1 MESLLKVWSQDD
13 MPRIVCLTMKS
24 QKISPTGQSS
34 PIRDAVAAL
43 SDTAPQITAFG
54 AFFAEGHD
62 TGEHHHDR
70 AQFVHAER
78 GLLQVWTEEGQWS
91 VPPGTAVW
99 VPARVPHRVRAI
111 SDADFVS
118 LYIRA
123 PRGGEPV
130 IPVPSRCGVVTVS
143 PLLKHLIVHLKELSA
158 GSDGDRQN
166 RLAAVIADEL
176 TELVSADLH
185 LPIPSDRRAARVA
198 LAMIDDPSD
207 DRDLAAWGRDV
218 GASGRTLT
226 RHFAAETGLSFSEW
240 RQRCRLFAAL
250 EMLSAGKPVTAI
262 ALDAGYRS
270 PSAFSAA
277 FTKMFGI
284 SPRNYRIAS
293 HPDG

>member
-1 MESLLKVWSQDD
+1 M
-13 MPRIVCLTMKS
+13 
-24 QKISPTGQSS
+24 
-34 PIRDAVAAL
+34 
-43 SDTAPQITAFG
+43 AFG
-54 AFFAEGHD
+54 AFFARGHD

-70 AQFVHAER
+70 DQFVHAER

-91 VPPGTAVW
+91 VPPGMAVW
-99 VPARVPHRVRAI
+99 VPALVPHRVRAI

-123 PRGGEPV
+123 PREAEPE
-130 IPVPSRCGVVTVS
+130 IPVPPRCGVVTVS
-143 PLLKHLIVHLKELSA
+143 PLLKHLIVQLKELST
-158 GSDGDRQN
+158 GSGGDRQT

-176 TELVSADLH
+176 TDLVSADLH

-207 DRDLAAWGRDV
+207 DRDLVAWGREV

-226 RHFAAETGLSFSEW
+226 RHFIAETGLSFSEW

-250 EMLSAGKPVTAI
+250 EMLSAGQSITAI

-277 FTKMFGI
+277 FTKVFGI
-284 SPRNYRIAS
+284 SPRNYRTAS
-293 HPDG
+293 NPDG

>member
-1 MESLLKVWSQDD
+1 MSLLKVWSQDD
-13 MPRIVCLTMKS
+13 MRCTVCLTMKS
-24 QKISPTGQSS
+24 QKISLGGQAS

-43 SDTAPQITAFG
+43 PDTAPQIAAFG
-54 AFFAEGHD
+54 AFFAQGHD
-62 TGEHHHDR
+62 TGEHRHDR

-91 VPPGTAVW
+91 VPSGMGVW
-99 VPARVPHRVRAI
+99 VPAGVPHRVRAI

-123 PRGGEPV
+123 ARPGEPA
-130 IPVPSRCGVVTVS
+130 IPIPDRCGVVTVS
-143 PLLKHLIVHLKELSA
+143 VLLKHMIVHLKGLPA
-158 GSDGDRQN
+158 GARSD

-226 RHFAAETGLSFSEW
+226 RHFMAETGLSFSEW

-250 EMLSAGKPVTAI
+250 EMLSAGRSVTAI

-270 PSAFSAA
+270 PSAFTAA
-277 FTKMFGI
+277 FTKLFGV
-284 SPRNYRIAS
+284 SPRNHRALS
-293 HPDG
+293 QFEV

>member
-1 MESLLKVWSQDD
+1 M
-13 MPRIVCLTMKS
+13 RCIVCLTMKS
-24 QKISPTGQSS
+24 QKISQDGQIS

-43 SDTAPQITAFG
+43 PDTAPQITAFG
-54 AFFAEGHD
+54 AFFAQGHD

-91 VPPGTAVW
+91 VPPGMAVW
-99 VPARVPHRVRAI
+99 VPPRVPHRVLAI

-123 PRGGEPV
+123 PRGGEPEV
-130 IPVPSRCGVVTVS
+130 PVPSRCGVVTVS

-158 GSDGDRQN
+158 GPDGDRQK

-226 RHFAAETGLSFSEW
+226 RHFIAETGLSFSEW

-250 EMLSAGKPVTAI
+250 EMLSAGRPVTAI
-262 ALDAGYRS
+262 AFDAGYRS

-277 FTKMFGI
+277 FTKLFGI
-284 SPRNYRIAS
+284 SPRNHRALS
-293 HPDG
+293 QFEV

>member
-1 MESLLKVWSQDD
+1 MC
-13 MPRIVCLTMKS
+13 RIVCLTMKS
-24 QKISPTGQSS
+24 QKTSLNGQGS

-43 SDTAPQITAFG
+43 SDDSPQIMAFG
-54 AFFAEGHD
+54 AFFAQGHD
-62 TGEHHHDR
+62 TGEHQHDR

-91 VPPGTAVW
+91 VPPGMAVW

-123 PRGGEPV
+123 PRGGEPE

-143 PLLKHLIVHLKELSA
+143 LLLKHLIVHLKELSA
-158 GSDGDRQN
+158 GPDEERQI

-176 TELVSADLH
+176 TEPVSADLH

-198 LAMIDDPSD
+198 LALIDDPSD
-207 DRDLAAWGRDV
+207 GRELAAWGHAV

-226 RHFAAETGLSFSEW
+226 RYFIAETGLSFSEW

-250 EMLSAGKPVTAI
+250 EMLSAGRTITAI
-262 ALDAGYRS
+262 AFDAGYRS

-277 FTKMFGI
+277 FTKVFGI
-284 SPRNYRIAS
+284 SPRNYRPAS
-293 HPDG
+293 YSDY